1 METATHVKPPCL
13 STFDVQQRC
22 FHLGWDDF
30 AANKGKAKG
39 QMPVLMCRCR
49 WHRPGIEGQ
58 VVNPTARLIHGMPGW
73 ISVVPAWSKD
83 ESDFMDFDGTFW
95 GDIWNSWYSMVIVL
109 RFLRSSWRWIY
120 IWGMPC
126 SRLVLFTCFDGDWCL
141 NMAVKSC
148 CCKQHIYIDI
158 FMYL

>member
-1 METATHVKPPCL
+1 MGCWGTSPRYQIPPPPCLSIGSVHKLGPIWTASNISCGYGLVICIYIYTHTYSPSRMETATHVKPPCL
-13 STFDVQQRC
+13 STFDAQQRC

-30 AANKGKAKG
+30 AANKGQAKG

-58 VVNPTARLIHGMPGW
+58 VVNPTAHLIHGMPGW

-95 GDIWNSWYSMVIVL
+95 GDIWNS
-109 RFLRSSWRWIY
+109 
-120 IWGMPC
+120 
-126 SRLVLFTCFDGDWCL
+126 
-141 NMAVKSC
+141 
-148 CCKQHIYIDI
+148 
-158 FMYL
+158 